1 MKSVL
6 LQCTELVLYLRIV
19 LNSIKTNAKQATY
32 DIHVIEF
39 KNTRTIQFCVYNYN
53 ITSTGFNI

>member
-32 DIHVIEF
+32 DMYMYLNLRIPELYSY
-39 KNTRTIQFCVYNYN
+39 VY
-53 ITSTGFNI
+53 IIII